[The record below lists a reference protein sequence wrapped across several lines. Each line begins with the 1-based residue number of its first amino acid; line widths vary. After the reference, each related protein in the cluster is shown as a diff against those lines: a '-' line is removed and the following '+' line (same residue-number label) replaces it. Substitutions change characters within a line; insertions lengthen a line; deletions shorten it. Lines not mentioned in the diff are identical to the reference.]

1 MKRGIFLIS
10 FLLLMISPVYAKEN
24 RLYFTESENRL
35 YYESGLFQEKVFMK
49 HEEMTP
55 GSVYQDS
62 LKIEN
67 GTNTTYTLYMKA
79 VPKNQGAAE
88 EALLKS
94 IKMIIT
100 VDGETVYDGLAT
112 GEKLNNQGTD
122 LQEAILLGDFSP
134 NKTSTMNV
142 ETKLLESYSDTSKSN
157 TSSIDWSFYASYGDS
172 ETIIPINPYTSTMKK
187 NYSYLLPII
196 IIFILLLMISF
207 RKKEANQKK

>member
-24 RLYFTESENRL
+24 RLYFTESDNRL

-94 IKMIIT
+94 IKMVIT
-100 VDGETVYDGLAT
+100 VDGKTVYDGLAT
-112 GEKLNNQGTD
+112 GEELNNQGID

-134 NKTSTMNV
+134 NKTATMNV
-142 ETKLLESYSDTSKSN
+142 ETKLLENYNDTENSN
-157 TSSIDWSFYASYGDS
+157 TSSIDWSFYASYGDN
-172 ETIIPINPYTSTMKK
+172 EVIPINPYTSTMKK
-187 NYSYLLPII
+187 NYSYFIPII
-196 IIFILLLMISF
+196 VVALLLLIVLF
-207 RKKEANQKK
+207 KKKEAIHQK